1 MARSLLVA
9 ALLAFASGCS
19 HAIVDEQT
27 TTGGDEVVD
36 PVKLPRSGTGNFG
49 PEEPAPSTTPS
60 NPAGAGPLFRAAYD
74 GPPSASLNTFYRH
87 EAALQS
93 DGTVTIA
100 TKKGYPGT
108 DPQPADYFGGS
119 FYNGGTYR
127 YAAATSP
134 IWTATN
140 AFDSV
145 TPSFEALTPAGTW
158 VEVNVSAHVIA
169 TGEWTKEYSLGVW
182 AQDESTVR
190 RHSVGD
196 QKDAQGDVVTD
207 TLVLTSPADA
217 ITVTVTLFSADATTS
232 PQLRAVS
239 AITSLRG
246 AAPKAK
252 TASSELWGKKTLA
265 VPKLSQMVYPEGAPA
280 WSAPTSTSMLLG
292 FWGIATTPPSA
303 AQLSSDV
310 LVAGPGNETFDTA
323 FASAAANG
331 GLHSMITRLSSFAQ
345 VEPLVANDVPVAI
358 AVTYGEGELT
368 GAPLASASG
377 HVLVVKGF
385 DATGAVIVN
394 DPAFSTDDTVETTYD
409 RAQLTA
415 AWNRATGTT
424 YVVWPEAKKL
434 PADASGAY

>member
-1 MARSLLVA
+1 MGRSLFVA
-9 ALLAFASGCS
+9 ALLVFASGCS

-27 TTGGDEVVD
+27 TAGDEVID

-74 GPPSASLNTFYRH
+74 GPSSASLNTFYRH

-93 DGTVTIA
+93 DGTITIA
-100 TKKGYPGT
+100 TKKGYPGV

-127 YAAATSP
+127 YAATTSP
-134 IWTATN
+134 IWTAAN

-158 VEVNVSAHVIA
+158 VEVTVSARVVA

-207 TLVLTSPADA
+207 TLLLASPADA

-246 AAPKAK
+246 AAPKMK
-252 TASSELWGKKTLA
+252 TASSDLWGKTLA

-292 FWGIATTPPSA
+292 FWGVATTPPSA

-310 LVAGPGNETFDTA
+310 LVDGPGNETFDTA

-331 GLHSMITRLSSFAQ
+331 GLHSMITRLSTFAQ
-345 VEPLVANDVPVAI
+345 VEPLIAHDVPVAI
-358 AVTYGEGELT
+358 AVTYGDGELT
-368 GAPLASASG
+368 GAPLTTATS

-385 DATGAVIVN
+385 TANGSVVVN
-394 DPAFSTDDTVETTYD
+394 DPAFSTDDAVETTYD
-409 RAQLTA
+409 RAELTA

-424 YVVWPEAKKL
+424 YLVWPDARKL
-434 PADASGAY
+434 PVDSLGAY